1 MIRRIILRVLHIK
14 NHIMDL
20 LCRTQDLLYDKYDL
34 IKVQRETSNIYG
46 LDNRKIKKSV
56 DRNLNSVTSVTQ
68 YKDVVSLY
76 FYKEVRVVGTCSHST
91 LVIYISLNDLWRDE
105 RPKGLHM
112 CLNCKGKS
120 IADMV
125 DSCSG
130 IVGMFK

>member
-1 MIRRIILRVLHIK
+1 
-14 NHIMDL
+14 MDL
-20 LCRTQDLLYDKYDL
+20 LRRKPDLSCDKYNLIKPQWKQTILYD
-34 IKVQRETSNIYG
+34 
-46 LDNRKIKKSV
+46 LDNRKIKKEKNRKKWKKEKKNV
-56 DRNLNSVTSVTQ
+56 DRNLNSVTTVTQ

-76 FYKEVRVVGTCSHST
+76 FYKEVRVVEKRIHST
-91 LVIYISLNDLWRDE
+91 LVIYISLNDWWRDE
-105 RPKGLHM
+105 RPRGLHM